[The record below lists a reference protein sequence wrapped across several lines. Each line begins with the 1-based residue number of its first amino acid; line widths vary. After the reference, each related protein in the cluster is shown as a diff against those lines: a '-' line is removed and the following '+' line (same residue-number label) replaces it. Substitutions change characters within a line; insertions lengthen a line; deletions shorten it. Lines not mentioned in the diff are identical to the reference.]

1 MKGLKMKGLEIKQ
14 NLKMKQENNSKKETK
29 KQVVVDEKLKAIEKR
44 ERQNYR
50 SKSWRIISGDGFYN
64 W

>member
-1 MKGLKMKGLEIKQ
+1 
-14 NLKMKQENNSKKETK
+14 MKQKNNNKKETK

-64 W
+64 WG

>member
-1 MKGLKMKGLEIKQ
+1 MKDKINQQ
-14 NLKMKQENNSKKETK
+14 NNNKKDTK
-29 KQVVVDEKLKAIEKR
+29 KQVVVDDKLKELEKR

-64 W
+64 